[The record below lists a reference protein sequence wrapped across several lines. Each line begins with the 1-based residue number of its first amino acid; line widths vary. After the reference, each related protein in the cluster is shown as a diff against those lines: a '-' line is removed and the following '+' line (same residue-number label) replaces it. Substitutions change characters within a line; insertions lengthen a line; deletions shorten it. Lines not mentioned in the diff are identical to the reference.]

1 MMTLS
6 RLKTLALSVSSLAG
20 MLLLPPAALAANA
33 LYQCPYIDSEKH
45 QLLYEMSQG
54 KDGWFFREN
63 TDFKEDFFLSD
74 ETARYLSRMKEALAA
89 RGTSLVFVPLP
100 VRAMV
105 ADTYLLDSEEVQKN
119 FDTKRAHRAYA
130 QYVADLRQKAGL
142 TVVDVLESD
151 KKLAADYFFKRDIH
165 WTTEGARFTA
175 EKIGEAIKTLPDYK
189 KITPSTYET
198 TAQGAKDMKGKIFLE
213 LLRLCTSQ
221 IPAEKVP
228 VFETRLKA
236 TGADALFGS
245 DQASSALIGTSFSEM
260 DILNFDGFLSQYTGL
275 PIANYAIGAG
285 ELFIAM
291 ISYVNS
297 PGFKDNPPPFLF
309 WETPG
314 HYNINLNSASFFRQ
328 IIPAVKGDC
337 SKENTVAKNSFE
349 VKDGKGG
356 ELLRIPADGKV
367 YGSNYYLTLSSDN
380 IGLINYTLELE
391 YENGDGEWF
400 TIDHSSRYKTHG
412 RNFVELWDDIDSPLT
427 SVRVQDMEK
436 INATIDVTLCK
447 SGDVKVKTTP

>member
-6 RLKTLALSVSSLAG
+6 RLKTLAFSFSSAAG
-20 MLLLPPAALAANA
+20 MLLLPPAAQAADA
-33 LYQCPYIDSEKH
+33 LYQCPYLDSEKH
-45 QLLYEMSQG
+45 QLLYDMSQG

-74 ETARYLSRMKEALAA
+74 ETAHYLTRMKDALAV

-105 ADTYLLDSEEVQKN
+105 ADTYLLDSEDVQKN
-119 FDTKRAHRAYA
+119 FDTKRAHRAYT
-130 QYVADLRQKAGL
+130 QYIADLRQKTGL
-142 TVVDVLESD
+142 TVVDVLDSD
-151 KKLAADYFFKRDIH
+151 TKLNSDYFFKRDIH

-175 EKIGEAIKTLPDYK
+175 EKIGEAIKALPAYK
-189 KITPSTYET
+189 NITPSTYET

-245 DQASSALIGTSFSEM
+245 DQTSSALIGTSFSEM
-260 DILNFDGFLSQYTGL
+260 DILNFDGFLSEYTGL

-297 PGFKDNPPPFLF
+297 PGFKDNPPPFMF

-314 HYNINLNSASFFRQ
+314 HYNINLNSASYFRQ
-328 IIPAVKGDC
+328 IIPAIKGEC
-337 SKENTVAKNSFE
+337 SKENTVAKRKFE
-349 VKDGKGG
+349 IKDGKGG
-356 ELLRIPADGKV
+356 ELLSIPADAKV
-367 YGSNYYLTLSSDN
+367 HGSNYYLALSSN
-380 IGLINYTLELE
+380 NVGLINYTLELE

-400 TIDHSSRYKTHG
+400 TIDHTSRYKTYG

-427 SVRVQDMEK
+427 SVRLQDAGK
-436 INATIDVTLCK
+436 INATIDITLCK
-447 SGDVKVKTTP
+447 SNAQDIKATP